1 MLGQKQV
8 QLDVLVGVL
17 DGLKFSVRI
26 NKFGTLWTVRTATC
40 GRASGLRL
48 GGRATSVNAF

>member
-1 MLGQKQV
+1 VLGQKQV

-26 NKFGTLWTVRTATC
+26 NKFGTLWTARTATC
-40 GRASGLRL
+40 GRANGLRL
-48 GGRATSVNAF
+48 GGRATWANAF